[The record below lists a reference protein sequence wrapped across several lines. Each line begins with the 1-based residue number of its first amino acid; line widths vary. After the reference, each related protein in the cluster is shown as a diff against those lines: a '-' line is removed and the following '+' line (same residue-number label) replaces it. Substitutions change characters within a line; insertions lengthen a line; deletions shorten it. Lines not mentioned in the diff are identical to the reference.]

1 MVREGEKV
9 SIHSWSMA
17 EQKWT
22 KIGDVVGAAGGS
34 EVREYGTFPVG
45 LFKQYGTSL
54 FLIAALSAKAYNSI
68 SKPRI

>member
-34 EVREYGTFPVG
+34 EVRQFNIIVVG
-45 LFKQYGTSL
+45 IDILTD
-54 FLIAALSAKAYNSI
+54 
-68 SKPRI
+68 

>member
-34 EVREYGTFPVG
+34 EVREYIPSRTFHTV
-45 LFKQYGTSL
+45 
-54 FLIAALSAKAYNSI
+54 
-68 SKPRI
+68 

>member
-1 MVREGEKV
+1 MFPKKNSLFQMVREGEKV

-34 EVREYGTFPVG
+34 EVREYIPSMTFHIV
-45 LFKQYGTSL
+45 
-54 FLIAALSAKAYNSI
+54 
-68 SKPRI
+68 

>member
-34 EVREYGTFPVG
+34 EVREYGTFPV
-45 LFKQYGTSL
+45 
-54 FLIAALSAKAYNSI
+54 
-68 SKPRI
+68 

>member
-34 EVREYGTFPVG
+34 EVREYIPSMTFQEFIFVSSTIC
-45 LFKQYGTSL
+45 KSV
-54 FLIAALSAKAYNSI
+54 
-68 SKPRI
+68 